1 MSSHLVGDLHSSRQR
16 WQLLVSFEDGR
27 VVVLEQ
33 LRRVELEFVGEDF
46 LESDADVTEVEEEHR
61 ARAEVS

>member
-33 LRRVELEFVGEDF
+33 LRRVELEFVGEYF
-46 LESDADVTEVEEEHR
+46 LESDADVTEEEEEHR